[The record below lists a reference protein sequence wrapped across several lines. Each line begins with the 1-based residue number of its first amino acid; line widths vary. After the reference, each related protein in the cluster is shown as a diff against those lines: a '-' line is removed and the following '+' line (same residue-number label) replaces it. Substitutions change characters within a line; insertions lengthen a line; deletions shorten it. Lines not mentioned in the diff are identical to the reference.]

1 MSLNDLV
8 KDDAS
13 AVFMAAGGWRESA
26 TYKPKLYSVGD
37 TRANRSINIII
48 DRQEITVLSEDQQV
62 PAPVWQIEVV
72 NDSTLGISSDEI
84 DLGGDVL
91 SFPPR
96 VGEAAQDFTV
106 TRLLAHDHG
115 MLSLECR

>member
-1 MSLNDLV
+1 MSLNDLI

-37 TRANRSINIII
+37 SRPDRTINIVI
-48 DRQEITVLSEDQQV
+48 DRQEATIISEDQQV

-72 NDSTLGISSDEI
+72 NDATLGISSEEL

-91 SFPPR
+91 SFPSR
-96 VGEAAQDFTV
+96 VGESATDHTI